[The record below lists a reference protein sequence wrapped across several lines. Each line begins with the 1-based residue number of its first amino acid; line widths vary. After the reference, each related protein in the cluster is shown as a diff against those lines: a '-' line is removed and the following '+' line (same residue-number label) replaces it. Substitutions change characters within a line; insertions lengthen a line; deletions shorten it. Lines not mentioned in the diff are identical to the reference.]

1 MRKTA
6 RKTTSNAVSQT
17 TIDEFFH
24 KDNADDDD
32 TKSKQLKDDKHAF
45 TAASMYNEKPAP
57 LPRTSVVRDNLL
69 IMLLITIIGN
79 DNGKMTDYWINNGQR
94 PSRFYLSK

>member
-1 MRKTA
+1 MSLVKVGLEIFGQNVA
-6 RKTTSNAVSQT
+6 RIVGAGG
-17 TIDEFFH
+17 
-24 KDNADDDD
+24 
-32 TKSKQLKDDKHAF
+32 
-45 TAASMYNEKPAP
+45 
-57 LPRTSVVRDNLL
+57 SVVRDNLL